1 MQKRFEI
8 YGLYAICGSCF
19 FLQLSTS
26 GLALCC
32 IVFILCWLTS
42 GAVRELPSILKK
54 YPTAIIAALLFLMFA
69 FGTIYTPVSLSVIL
83 DTLKE
88 YRILLYIPI
97 VMCLCENRR
106 EAPKYILNSFMAGS
120 IVALLAAYLLSF
132 GILPDKLSYS
142 PINHTLLS
150 PTPHSGFM
158 ALLIFILL
166 SKLLKKEKNA
176 IYGVPIIILASYN
189 LFFQVGSATGMVIF
203 FALMLLLTLY
213 CISVKKIA
221 LICLVLGIFSASI
234 FYSSPKVAHEVDE
247 IVDTLQN
254 YEIGSGT
261 MHNNVSLRLD
271 WWLSSY
277 LLIKEKP
284 LMGYGTG
291 AFETV
296 HNEFVKGTNIEPQ
309 SHPHNEFWYSGVQ
322 IGIPGV
328 IIFVL
333 LLFAP
338 FWASFQFRDQ
348 EKLIL
353 QGIVVFFAIGNIFEN
368 WLIGSATG
376 NFYVIAVAALLTS
389 QQKRTVST

>member
-1 MQKRFEI
+1 MHKKFKV
-8 YGLYAICGSCF
+8 YGLYGICGSCF

-26 GLALCC
+26 GIALSC
-32 IVFILCWLTS
+32 IVFIICWLTS
-42 GAVRELPSILKK
+42 GAVREILSILKK
-54 YPTAIIAALLFLMFA
+54 YPTAIIAILLFLMFC
-69 FGTIYTPVSLSVIL
+69 FGTIYTPVSFSVIL

-106 EAPKYILNSFMAGS
+106 EAPQYVLNSFLAGS
-120 IVALLAAYLLSF
+120 FVALLASYLLFF
-132 GILPDKLSYS
+132 GILPNKYSYA
-142 PINHTLLS
+142 PTFHTLLS

-158 ALLIFILL
+158 ALFIFILL
-166 SKLLKKEKNA
+166 IKLLKKKKYA

-203 FALMLLLTLY
+203 FALMLLLAFHYL
-213 CISVKKIA
+213 SVKKITV
-221 LICLVLGIFSASI
+221 ICLVLGVLSSSLY
-234 FYSSPKVAHEVDE
+234 YSSPKVVSELDE
-247 IVDTLQN
+247 IVDTLQT

-261 MHNNVSLRLD
+261 MRNNVSLRLD

-277 LLIKEKP
+277 LLMREKP
-284 LMGYGTG
+284 LIGHGTG
-291 AFETV
+291 AFEMV
-296 HNEFVKGTNIEPQ
+296 HNEFVKGTNIEPR
-309 SHPHNEFWYSGVQ
+309 SHPHNEYWYSGVQ

-328 IIFVL
+328 ILFCL

-338 FWASFQFRDQ
+338 FWASFQFKDQ
-348 EKLIL
+348 ERLIL

-376 NFYVIAVAALLTS
+376 NFYVIMVAALLTS
-389 QQKRTVST
+389 LQKRNVYT

>member
-8 YGLYAICGSCF
+8 YGLYAVCGSCF

-26 GLALCC
+26 GIALCC
-32 IVFILCWLTS
+32 IVFILCWLKS
-42 GAVRELPSILKK
+42 GSVRELPSILKK
-54 YPTAIIAALLFLMFA
+54 YPTAIIAVLLFSMFV
-69 FGTIYTPVSLSVIL
+69 FGTIYTPVPLSVIL

-97 VMCLCENRR
+97 VMCLCENRL
-106 EAPKYILNSFMAGS
+106 EAHKYVLNSFLAGS
-120 IVALLAAYLLSF
+120 FVALLAAYLLEF
-132 GILPDKLSYS
+132 GILPITLSYAPAYHS
-142 PINHTLLS
+142 LLS

-158 ALLIFILL
+158 ALFIFILL
-166 SKLLKKEKNA
+166 SKILKKEKNA
-176 IYGVPIIILASYN
+176 IYGVPIILLALYN

-203 FALMLLLTLY
+203 FVLMLLLAFH
-213 CISVKKIA
+213 CISAKKIA
-221 LICLVLGIFSASI
+221 LICLAFGIFSASL
-234 FYSSPKVAHEVDE
+234 FYSSPKVVHEVDE
-247 IVDTLQN
+247 ILDTLQN

-261 MHNNVSLRLD
+261 MHNNASLRLD

-277 LLIKEKP
+277 LLMKEKP

-291 AFETV
+291 AFEMV
-296 HNEFVKGTNIEPQ
+296 HDEFVKGTNIEPG

-328 IIFVL
+328 ILFVL

-353 QGIVVFFAIGNIFEN
+353 QGIVLFFAIGNIFEN
-368 WLIGSATG
+368 WLIGLATG
-376 NFYVIAVAALLTS
+376 NFYVIVVAALLTS
-389 QQKRTVST
+389 QQKRAVCK